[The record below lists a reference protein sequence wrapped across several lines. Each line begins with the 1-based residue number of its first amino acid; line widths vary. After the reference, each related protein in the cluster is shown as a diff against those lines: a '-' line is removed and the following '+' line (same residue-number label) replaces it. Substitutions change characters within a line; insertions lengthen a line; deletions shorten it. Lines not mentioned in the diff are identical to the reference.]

1 MLTPAQVF
9 KAHYTRENRS
19 LSIPGNVAF
28 DAEKLAFSR
37 QLLRLRELE
46 INAST
51 SGLIALMKSPYLSNL
66 RVLRVDTD
74 FCEQATFI
82 ASMADL
88 PALRELV
95 ISAQYPDDEEFFAL
109 AVSATLPS
117 LQRVSFVDCDYG
129 ISLDGL
135 EILLQSPFL
144 PRLLEVS
151 GADYHDDY
159 KALEIHKQR
168 IRIVAAP
175 IFAIEDP
182 NTEPIW
188 WLLAYSLLQ
197 PEFQSQHREKFIQNA
212 LLFEK
217 SATAKHHHGVAWRWI
232 KAHIL
237 RWIGRDLDLA
247 AEAFPSL
254 RTEIES
260 RQKKMSLFSSVYGDA
275 LFQ

>member
-9 KAHYTRENRS
+9 KAHYNRENRS

-46 INAST
+46 INPST
-51 SGLIALMKSPYLSNL
+51 SVLISLMKSPYLSNL
-66 RVLRVDTD
+66 RVLRVDGD
-74 FCEQATFI
+74 SCEQATFI
-82 ASMADL
+82 ASQADL
-88 PALRELV
+88 PALRKLV
-95 ISAQYPDDEEFFAL
+95 ISGQYPDDEEFFAL
-109 AVSATLPS
+109 AVSPKFTS
-117 LQRVSFVDCDYG
+117 LQHISFDFYDGIPLYG
-129 ISLDGL
+129 I
-135 EILLQSPFL
+135 ERLLQSPFL
-144 PRLLEVS
+144 PSLLEVS
-151 GADYHDDY
+151 GSDDRDDY
-159 KALEIHKQR
+159 DASELNKKR
-168 IRIVAAP
+168 IRIVASP
-175 IFAIEDP
+175 GFAIEDP

-197 PEFQSQHREKFIQNA
+197 PEFQSQHREKVIQNA